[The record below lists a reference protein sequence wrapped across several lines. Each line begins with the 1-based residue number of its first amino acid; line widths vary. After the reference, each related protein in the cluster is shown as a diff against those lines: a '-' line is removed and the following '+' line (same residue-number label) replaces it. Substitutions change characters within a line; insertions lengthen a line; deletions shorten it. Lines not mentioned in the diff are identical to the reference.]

1 MRRHCYLVLSL
12 IFFCF
17 LRQDISAQLVINEVM
32 INAGNC
38 DGGCVPNTGEW
49 TELYNNSA
57 SPIDVSCYVLTDGDW
72 SATFPPGTIISPFDF
87 FVIGSNNSLA
97 VVDLN
102 IGTCNCTTV
111 GAFGDG
117 SIGVFTNAGGE
128 QLVIADNT
136 GNILD
141 GIYWSGG
148 QFNQTPSITT
158 NTVLGCP
165 STNITLSASNPQMTI
180 LSGYGSDETT
190 VALDCDGSSNW
201 IVGVS
206 AYSPGASNSNL
217 IVFNDNHSIA
227 SQTCTNLGSITLN
240 PTGGVGPFSFEW
252 QGTLLGNNT
261 NAASGLTAGTYT
273 VEITDQGQCAPPVL
287 FNIDVPFIGT
297 PSLALNTTNSIICYG
312 QSVTLTATGG
322 NNYTW
327 DSSPD
332 LNTTTGN
339 SVVATPTATSTY
351 TVHSINNGC
360 NETQS
365 ITIQVNYPPN
375 TTPSCNNPLCEGDQL
390 TLSSNT
396 TTGTA
401 SWSGPNGFN
410 SSVLDPTINNVT
422 QSQAGTYTLT
432 LTENNCSAA
441 FTLPVSIDTPTI
453 VTINPAGP
461 FCPGDAPIDLNA
473 SAEPGVWSGPGI
485 TNTNTGMF
493 DPSFGNVG
501 NNNIVFQS
509 NSYCTAPANAVV
521 VINSNGDA
529 SIDPIGNPCETTP
542 PFELQTVTT
551 GGAWSG
557 NGVSN
562 TGIVSPGILGPGNY
576 QAIYTLAGGCGAT
589 ETLNFVV
596 NATPQ
601 PTMSVSESAVCI
613 PAEVELNA
621 NNAMSTWQCQWW
633 VDGVMIGTDCNNQS
647 FSVEETNCQD
657 VQLMVTDGMGCYGS
671 NIENNLFCGQSPPVA
686 AFAVDPEQPFATD
699 NEMNYIDLSSG
710 AVQIEWEIDGILFNT
725 SQVTYPINGTEG
737 TLQSCLT
744 AINALGC
751 ENKVCRI
758 ITIMDDYGVYVP
770 TAFTPNED
778 GYNDGFGPVLYNLK
792 GEDLNYSFSIFSRD
806 GERVFQSENPKQ
818 KWHGNKEGGDIYVLQ
833 DSYVWVLKMNMP
845 GEGEQ
850 KVFRGDVK
858 ILR

>member
-1 MRRHCYLVLSL
+1 MRRHFYLVLSL
-12 IFFCF
+12 IVFCF
-17 LRQDISAQLVINEVM
+17 LKQDMFAQLVINEVM

-87 FVIGSNNSLA
+87 FVIGSDNSLA
-97 VVDLN
+97 IVDLN

-128 QLVIADNT
+128 QLIIADNT
-136 GNILD
+136 GNVLD

-158 NTVLGCP
+158 NPVLGCP
-165 STNITLSASNPQMTI
+165 STNITLSASNPQMTM

-190 VALDCDGSSNW
+190 VALECDGSSNW
-201 IVGVS
+201 IIGVS
-206 AYSPGASNSNL
+206 SFSPGSSNSNT

-227 SQTCTNLGSITLN
+227 SQTCTSLGGITLN

-261 NAASGLTAGTYT
+261 NIASGLTAGTYT

-287 FNIDVPFIGT
+287 FNIDVPFNGT
-297 PSLALNTTNSIICYG
+297 PSLTLNTTNSIICFG

-332 LNTTTGN
+332 LNSTSG
-339 SVVATPTATSTY
+339 SSIIATPSATSTY
-351 TVHSINNGC
+351 VVHSINNGC

-365 ITIQVNYPPN
+365 ITIQVNNPPN
-375 TTPSCNNPLCEGDQL
+375 TTPSYNNPLCEGDQL
-390 TLSSNT
+390 TLFSNT
-396 TTGTA
+396 TIGTA
-401 SWSGPNGFN
+401 SWTGPNGF
-410 SSVLDPTINNVT
+410 SSSLLSPSISNIA

-441 FTLPVSIDTPTI
+441 FTLPVTIDIPTI
-453 VTINPAGP
+453 PTINAAGP
-461 FCPGDAPIDLNA
+461 FCLGDAPVDLNA
-473 SAEPGVWSGPGI
+473 NAEPGTWSGPGI
-485 TNTNTGMF
+485 TNNSSGLF
-493 DPSFGNVG
+493 DPSLGNIG

-509 NSYCTAPANAVV
+509 NSYCTAPANITL
-521 VINSNGDA
+521 VINTNADA
-529 SIDPIGNPCETTP
+529 SISPVGNLCETSP
-542 PFELQTVTT
+542 PFSLQTTT
-551 GGAWSG
+551 PGGTWSG
-557 NGVSN
+557 NGVSSS
-562 TGIVSPGILGPGNY
+562 GVVSPEILGPGNY
-576 QAIYTLAGGCGAT
+576 QATYTLTVGCGAT

-596 NATPQ
+596 NGTPQ
-601 PTMSVSESAVCI
+601 PTMSVSESVVCI

-621 NNAMSTWQCQWW
+621 TNALDNWQCEWW
-633 VDGVMIGTDCNNQS
+633 LDGVMIGTDCNNQN
-647 FSVEETNCQD
+647 FTVQETQCQD
-657 VQLMVTDGMGCYGS
+657 VQLLVTDGMGCSGS
-671 NIENNLFCGQSPPVA
+671 GIENNLFCGQWPPVA
-686 AFAVDPEQPFATD
+686 AFAVNPEQPFATD
-699 NEMNYIDLSSG
+699 NEVNYIDLSSG
-710 AVQIEWEIDGILFNT
+710 ATQIEWEIEGLFFNT
-725 SQVTYPINGTEG
+725 TEVVYPINGTEG
-737 TLQSCLT
+737 SLQSCLT
-744 AINALGC
+744 AINSIGC

-770 TAFTPNED
+770 SAFTPNED

-792 GEDLNYSFSIFSRD
+792 GENLDYSFSIFSRD
-806 GERVFQSENPKQ
+806 GERVFHSENPKQ
-818 KWHGNKEGGDIYVLQ
+818 KWHGNKDGGDVYVLQ

-850 KVFRGDVK
+850 KIFRGDVK